1 MTALL
6 GGEVFGHLGCCANE
20 RPYVLPLAYVFQ
32 DDVIYGQTTEGKK
45 VETLRQNPNVCFQV
59 QRQEPGQWQSVICWG
74 RYEEL
79 DLEKIKTLE
88 LTAIVEELAKT
99 IAAIQRDVGILIPF
113 SFEDGTITALAENGR
128 KSTLF
133 RIVVTEKTGRLYQA
147 TV

>member
-1 MTALL
+1 
-6 GGEVFGHLGCCANE
+6 
-20 RPYVLPLAYVFQ
+20 
-32 DDVIYGQTTEGKK
+32 
-45 VETLRQNPNVCFQV
+45 V